1 MDTATDKQTEFT
13 ATVSVDPSL
22 GSYEIEVVMENDGF
36 SLYVDT
42 ALIGHVSKHDHL
54 GYMVDDATA
63 ELVEMIMFSGD
74 LHMEVEDLIQR
85 SINSIRDDIELAME
99 DDSDE

>member
-13 ATVSVDPSL
+13 ATVDVDPSL
-22 GSYEIEVVMENDGF
+22 GSYGIEVIMEDDGF

-42 ALIGHVSKHDHL
+42 TLIGHVRKRNHIIQ
-54 GYMVDDATA
+54 MA
-63 ELVEMIMFSGD
+63 EVAASELIAMIMSDGA

-85 SINSIRDDIELAME
+85 SIDSICDDIVDEY

>member
-1 MDTATDKQTEFT
+1 MDTATEKETEFT
-13 ATVSVDPSL
+13 NSVSVDPSL

-42 ALIGHVSKHDHL
+42 TLIGNVSKRNHL
-54 GYMVDDATA
+54 AYMVDDAA
-63 ELVEMIMFSGD
+63 DELVKMILSDGA

-85 SINSIRDDIELAME
+85 SIDSICDDIVDEHG
-99 DDSDE
+99 DSDE

>member
-22 GSYEIEVVMENDGF
+22 GSYGIEVVMEDDGF

-42 ALIGHVSKHDHL
+42 TLIGHVSKRNHL

-63 ELVEMIMFSGD
+63 ELVEMILSDGA

-85 SINSIRDDIELAME
+85 SIDSICDEIVDEYG
-99 DDSDE
+99 DSDE